1 MGVPLPVSDIQD
13 SLIWSCTSSGKFSM
27 QSATWLAHGIHPS
40 SASLWPYAWIWKLDT
55 MPKILVFIWQLCRNA
70 LPVRLLLQSRGVDL
84 DPLCPLCGQ
93 SNESMQHL
101 FLACPNT
108 LRVWDAAEDH
118 NWIPRGFLWGTHAE
132 IAGLLLT
139 WQQHPLQLIRQRISF
154 LLWSIWKARNNVVFN
169 HEAFHPITC
178 LIKAKRAGAE
188 WRTWTRLPADSFP
201 GGTPS
206 SPRHKSHRL
215 VRWFAPPPGF
225 VKLNFDGS
233 CRGFAAPG
241 GFILRDWRGQPLQ
254 IGAFNYGSA
263 TITVAE
269 AKAMHDGILHSL
281 CMGYRPII
289 VEGDNRTVIGA
300 ILCSSGV
307 PWRIQGLIHDIQR
320 WRQVGIQLT
329 FKHIY
334 REVNRAADWIAN
346 FGHSLSHSF
355 VTDSCFSSALSVI
368 VGEDVVGRAFVKKAA

>member
-1 MGVPLPVSDIQD
+1 LQNLLHLSLDAISSPEDKVCDFITANKKWDIDRLQRVITDQSLLHKILGVPLPVSDIQD
-13 SLIWSCTSSGKFSM
+13 SLIWGCTSSGKFSM

-70 LPVRLLLQSRGVDL
+70 LPVHLLLQSRGVAL

-118 NWIPRGFLWGTHAE
+118 NWIPQGFLRGTHAE

-178 LIKAKRAGAE
+178 LIKAKRAGRNGIPGLVCRLTPSLGE
-188 WRTWTRLPADSFP
+188 LLLLPATNHIASSDGSHHHQGSLNSTSMVLVVALLQRGVSFLEI
-201 GGTPS
+201 GGVNPY
-206 SPRHKSHRL
+206 RL
-215 VRWFAPPPGF
+215 ELSIMVPPPSQWLKPERCMIVF
-225 VKLNFDGS
+225 CIPYV
-233 CRGFAAPG
+233 
-241 GFILRDWRGQPLQ
+241 W
-254 IGAFNYGSA
+254 
-263 TITVAE
+263 
-269 AKAMHDGILHSL
+269 GIVRLL
-281 CMGYRPII
+281 
-289 VEGDNRTVIGA
+289 
-300 ILCSSGV
+300 
-307 PWRIQGLIHDIQR
+307 
-320 WRQVGIQLT
+320 
-329 FKHIY
+329 
-334 REVNRAADWIAN
+334 
-346 FGHSLSHSF
+346 
-355 VTDSCFSSALSVI
+355 
-368 VGEDVVGRAFVKKAA
+368 